1 MIDTL
6 LRIRLFVAAYEE
18 GSFTAAAVREHLTQ
32 PGMTQHMQTL
42 EQHLG
47 VKLFMR
53 QRGNTMEPTPAADA
67 YYAACVTAL
76 RAHSNTRLAV
86 QPFTS
91 GLSGEV
97 RIGLTPALTSKMLAP
112 TLSSFVAQHPNV
124 VVRIMD
130 SYSDVVVDKLRAGEI
145 DLAVV
150 PGNRPEA
157 GLRQRPFARMP
168 EFLVSGARAHHQIAN
183 GHPVRLADL
192 GPIKLIVPSKTQAR
206 RPGLDAYLAQS
217 GAIIDRVLEMDT
229 VGGGKDFIKNS
240 DWFAFHPA
248 TVAISE
254 LHSGDFIVNSLI
266 DPPLSLELFV
276 LERNREEP
284 PPEAITFVEEL
295 QRQTLSAL
303 DSIDALLKGICE
315 SGEGQAPP

>member
-130 SYSDVVVDKLRAGEI
+130 SY
-145 DLAVV
+145 
-150 PGNRPEA
+150 RPEA

>member
-76 RAHSNTRLAV
+76 RAHSKTRLAV

-97 RIGLTPALTSKMLAP
+97 RIGLTPSLTSQILAP
-112 TLSSFVAQHPNV
+112 TLSSFVVQHPNV
-124 VVRIMD
+124 VFRIMD

-145 DLAVV
+145 DLAVI
-150 PGNRPEA
+150 PGNRQEA
-157 GLRQRPFARMP
+157 GLRQRTFARMP
-168 EFLVSGARAHHQIAN
+168 EFLVSGARAQHQIAN
-183 GHPVRLADL
+183 GHPIRLADL

-206 RPGLDAYLAQS
+206 RPGLDAYLARS
-217 GAIIDRVLEMDT
+217 GAIIDRMLEMDT

-254 LHSGDFIVNSLI
+254 LHSSDFIVNSLI

-315 SGEGQAPP
+315 SGEGQAPR